1 MRPFEVDDISPIDM
15 KRVQQLTADF
25 MQAENCG
32 RPGAQQELA
41 QGLHYVLKPYN
52 TFSSSLLLKRV
63 EATIGCHV
71 CAFFHECSRK
81 CRYQHGGYSWNHEK
95 LAWKPLELKEPCL
108 RRVGRDHC
116 FDTEEDFCPPATG
129 GPYGVSEQ
137 TSPREVIDAGPSR
150 RPSREALQ
158 LMAVAPGQPFT
169 QIPVVDFGE
178 FLHGSSSQQREV
190 AAQIGDACRNVGFM
204 YLVNHGVSQSLINDV
219 MSVSKEFF
227 DLPTETKRK
236 YGYANGGF
244 RGYFG
249 VRAEDLDQFGE
260 SKNGKKGDLKEGF
273 DAGLEK
279 GRLPLGRKPS
289 PTFHAPNRWPTEEM
303 PELEV
308 VMNRYLDTVRALAE
322 RLTEAFAL
330 SLGLPREY
338 FKQKVNAPCINLRVN
353 HYPARPEDGE
363 GIGCGAH
370 SDYGLFTILAQDLV
384 GGLQVR
390 NSVGDWVDATPL
402 EGSFV
407 INIGD
412 MMQRWTNN
420 IYSSTIHRVVDC
432 TGGQSE
438 RFSIPFFY
446 NANCDTVVECLPTCT
461 SEDRPPLF
469 GPDTA
474 ENILQNRYN
483 QAFNGKK

>member
-1 MRPFEVDDISPIDM
+1 M
-15 KRVQQLTADF
+15 
-25 MQAENCG
+25 
-32 RPGAQQELA
+32 
-41 QGLHYVLKPYN
+41 
-52 TFSSSLLLKRV
+52 
-63 EATIGCHV
+63 
-71 CAFFHECSRK
+71 
-81 CRYQHGGYSWNHEK
+81 
-95 LAWKPLELKEPCL
+95 

-158 LMAVAPGQPFT
+158 LMAVAPDQPFT

-273 DAGLEK
+273 DL
-279 GRLPLGRKPS
+279 
-289 PTFHAPNRWPTEEM
+289 
-303 PELEV
+303 
-308 VMNRYLDTVRALAE
+308 AL
-322 RLTEAFAL
+322 
-330 SLGLPREY
+330 
-338 FKQKVNAPCINLRVN
+338 LR
-353 HYPARPEDGE
+353 G
-363 GIGCGAH
+363 
-370 SDYGLFTILAQDLV
+370 
-384 GGLQVR
+384 
-390 NSVGDWVDATPL
+390 
-402 EGSFV
+402 
-407 INIGD
+407 
-412 MMQRWTNN
+412 
-420 IYSSTIHRVVDC
+420 
-432 TGGQSE
+432 
-438 RFSIPFFY
+438 
-446 NANCDTVVECLPTCT
+446 
-461 SEDRPPLF
+461 
-469 GPDTA
+469 
-474 ENILQNRYN
+474 
-483 QAFNGKK
+483 